1 MHTSAGNGYCDCG
14 DVEAF
19 AEFPVCSLHA
29 PNEEQ
34 KAMMDK

>member
-1 MHTSAGNGYCDCG
+1 MSIFSG
-14 DVEAF
+14 DEEAF
-19 AEFPVCSLHA
+19 TDYAVCSLHA